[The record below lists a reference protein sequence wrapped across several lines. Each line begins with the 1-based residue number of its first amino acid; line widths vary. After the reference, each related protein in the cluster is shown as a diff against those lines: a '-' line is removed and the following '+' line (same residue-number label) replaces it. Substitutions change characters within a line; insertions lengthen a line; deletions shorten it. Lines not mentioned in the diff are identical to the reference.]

1 MLRKFLALLVCLA
14 ASPLAHA
21 DSYFVYVNEKT
32 EVPQLV
38 LSVSGTRLRI
48 ETSSI
53 AYTVIDLPARTVTLV
68 DVPSRSYTTTSIE
81 QVQEIMQRISSV
93 DPAQSSLLQLA
104 LENLSEAQRHEAEDL
119 LRQAQADA
127 NYPFLKTGTR
137 DREAGI
143 GCDIYHQRSST
154 GDTRQLCAADFSA
167 LKLSRSDLQTLRGT
181 LQLLRDTRGPWRPL
195 TEVPG
200 LPLRYA
206 GSFGGQRYAGGG
218 RLQRLSHHQLP
229 AERFRAPS
237 DYRIVSLLE
246 MLSRIS
252 AF

>member
-1 MLRKFLALLVCLA
+1 MPRKLLALLICLA
-14 ASPLAHA
+14 ASPLARA
-21 DSYFVYVNEKT
+21 DSYFVYVNEQT

-38 LSVSGTRLRI
+38 LSVSGSRLRI

-53 AYTVIDLPARTVTLV
+53 AYTVVDLPARTVTLV

-81 QVQEIMQRISSV
+81 QVREIMQRINSV
-93 DPAQSSLLQLA
+93 DPSQSTLVQLA
-104 LENLSEAQRHEAEDL
+104 LENLPEGRRQEAESL

-127 NYPFLKTGTR
+127 NYPFLKTGAR
-137 DREAGI
+137 AAEAGI
-143 GCDIYHQRSST
+143 ACDIYRQRSST
-154 GDTRQLCAADFSA
+154 GDTRKLCAADFSD
-167 LKLSRSDLQTLRGT
+167 LKLSRSDLQTLRGV

-206 GSFGGQRYAGGG
+206 GSFGAQRYQGGG
-218 RLQRLSHHQLP
+218 RLQRLSHHSLP
-229 AERFRAPS
+229 ADRFHAPG

-246 MLSRIS
+246 MLSKGV